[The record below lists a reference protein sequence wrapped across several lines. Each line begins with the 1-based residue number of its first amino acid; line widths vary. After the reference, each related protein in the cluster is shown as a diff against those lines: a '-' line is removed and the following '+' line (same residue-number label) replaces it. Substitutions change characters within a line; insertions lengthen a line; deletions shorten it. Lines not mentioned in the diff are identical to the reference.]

1 MGIHKQQ
8 SSNQTQEQ
16 TAFTAFQPSFLNTN
30 LVPETPKDYDFEK
43 ASNPNPTNA
52 IAESEL
58 IPHWS
63 GVTSHSAGIISYAS
77 STPILNHK
85 QKTQSKIIIEK
96 QDLQSIQT
104 RQIVFKE
111 RTVKNYQIFP
121 GNTRFLCGGRFVTS
135 RDYRGFLAA
144 LLLFITPVILFFI
157 FT

>member
-1 MGIHKQQ
+1 MGIRKQQ

-16 TAFTAFQPSFLNTN
+16 TAFTTFQPSFLDTN
-30 LVPETPKDYDFEK
+30 LVSKTPKDYDFEK

-135 RDYRGFLAA
+135 KDYRGFLAA

>member
-8 SSNQTQEQ
+8 SSSQIQEQ
-16 TAFTAFQPSFLNTN
+16 TTFTEFQPSFLDTN
-30 LVPETPKDYDFEK
+30 LVPETPKEYDFEK
-43 ASNPNPTNA
+43 VPNPNPTNA
-52 IAESEL
+52 ITESEL

-77 STPILNHK
+77 STPILNHT
-85 QKTQSKIIIEK
+85 QKTQSKIIVEK
-96 QDLQSIQT
+96 QDLQPIQT

-121 GNTRFLCGGRFVTS
+121 GNMRFLCGGRFVTS
-135 RDYRGFLAA
+135 KDYRAFLAA
-144 LLLFITPVILFFI
+144 LLLFITPAILFFI